1 MADTGTKGQARTG
14 KEETLKLELF
24 KTRDILPTPI
34 FHLHFTFFFFFQ
46 TPTPSQL
53 GFNCI
58 EYGYGNFYKTCC

>member
-34 FHLHFTFFFFFQ
+34 FHLHFRT
-46 TPTPSQL
+46 
-53 GFNCI
+53 I
-58 EYGYGNFYKTCC
+58 EPI